1 MTCLPQAGV
10 RALEIRIAEHAG
22 FCRGVKRAVEMAI
35 QAARSGPVFALGP
48 LAHNQDLLERLQEQ
62 GVSFVSNL
70 AQVPDGATILIRTH
84 GAPPEVFA
92 EAEQRGMQ
100 VLDATCVYV
109 RRLQHLVAELADK
122 GRQVVIVGDP
132 AHPEVQA
139 ASAWG
144 RGRAT
149 VVKEPAEAGQL
160 CPTTPL
166 GIVFQ
171 TTERRSIAEAI
182 CEKLKAVSPAVEIYD
197 TICLATSQR
206 QEAVRRLAQAVDA
219 VVVIGDRHSANTR
232 RLAEISREAGTVTI
246 ELANASELDSSKLR
260 GAKVVGIAAGAST
273 PDWTIKE
280 VFTKMTTEKDVVQ
293 NGEQEVTEHSAFA
306 ESPQRI
312 SVGDEV
318 KGTVVQ
324 VTDDEV
330 FVDIG
335 YKSEGVLPRQETNV
349 GPDQLL
355 NAVFQPGQELALSV
369 RKVDEQDGKVTL
381 SRRAVEGRQK
391 WEMLESALHDGTV
404 LSGTVK
410 EASASGLVV
419 DLGGGV
425 EAFMPGSMVDVR
437 FIPDFR
443 EFVNTEI
450 KFKVMELRRD
460 RGKVLVSRKQVLEE
474 EAAVRKEQI
483 LNALQVGQI
492 LRGTVRRL
500 TNFGAFVDVGGIDG
514 LVHVSEISW
523 SRVEHPAEA
532 LKVGEEIEVKV
543 IELIPERERIGLSV
557 RQAQPDPWTEV
568 ARKFKA
574 GDVAEG
580 RVTRLAGFGAF
591 VELIPGVEGLVHIS
605 QMAAHHVKQPSEV
618 AKEGQE
624 VKVKILDINTA
635 AKRISLSMREANPR
649 PKKEPAAQQTAEK
662 EPALTLGD
670 VFGDL
675 FNGSKGE

>member
-1 MTCLPQAGV
+1 V
-10 RALEIRIAEHAG
+10 RTLEIRIAGHAG
-22 FCRGVKRAVEMAI
+22 FCRGVKRAVEMAM
-35 QAARSGPVFALGP
+35 QAAQSGPVFALGH
-48 LAHNQDLLERLQEQ
+48 LAHNQDLLQRLEEH
-62 GVSFVSNL
+62 GVIFVSSL
-70 AQVPDGATILIRTH
+70 AEAPDGATILIRTH
-84 GAPPEVFA
+84 GAAPEVFD
-92 EAEQRGMQ
+92 EAAKRGMQ
-100 VLDATCVYV
+100 VLDASCVYV
-109 RRLQHLVAELADK
+109 RTLQQLVEELAVK
-122 GRQVVIVGDP
+122 GRQVLIVGEP

-139 ASAWG
+139 AVAWG

-149 VVKEPAEAGQL
+149 VVKEAADVGQL
-160 CPTTPL
+160 SLTTPPAV
-166 GIVFQ
+166 VFQ
-171 TTERRSIAEAI
+171 TTERRSIANAI
-182 CEKLKAVSPAVEIYD
+182 CEKLRALSPAVEIYD
-197 TICLATSQR
+197 TICQATSQR
-206 QEAVRRLAQAVDA
+206 QEAVRLLAHEVDV
-219 VVVIGDRHSANTR
+219 VVVIGDRRSANTR
-232 RLAEISREAGTVTI
+232 RLAEISREAGAVTI
-246 ELANASELDSSKLR
+246 ELTNANELDSSKLW

-280 VFTKMTTEKDVVQ
+280 VITKMTTEKDVVE
-293 NGEQEVTEHSAFA
+293 GSEQEGTEHSALA
-306 ESPQRI
+306 ESLQRF
-312 SVGDEV
+312 SAGDEV

-324 VTDDEV
+324 VSDEEV

-335 YKSEGVLPRQETNV
+335 HKSEGVLPRQETNV
-349 GPDQLL
+349 APDQLL
-355 NAVFQPGQELALSV
+355 SAVFQPGQELALLV
-369 RKVDEQDGKVTL
+369 RKVDEQDGKVIL

-391 WEMLESALHDGTV
+391 WEMLENAHREGTI

-410 EASASGLVV
+410 EAGASGLVI
-419 DLGGGV
+419 DMGGGI

-450 KFKVMELRRD
+450 TFKVIELRRE

-474 EAAVRKEQI
+474 EAAVKKEQI
-483 LNALQVGQI
+483 LKTLQVGQI
-492 LRGTVRRL
+492 IRGTVRRL

-532 LKVGEEIEVKV
+532 LKVGEEIGVKV

-568 ARKFKA
+568 AHKFKA
-574 GDVAEG
+574 GEVVDG
-580 RVTRLAGFGAF
+580 KVTRLAGFGAF
-591 VELIPGVEGLVHIS
+591 VELVPGVEGLVHIS
-605 QMAAHHVKQPSEV
+605 QMAGHHVKQPSEV
-618 AKEGQE
+618 AKEGQD

-649 PKKEPAAQQTAEK
+649 PKREPVGQQTTEK